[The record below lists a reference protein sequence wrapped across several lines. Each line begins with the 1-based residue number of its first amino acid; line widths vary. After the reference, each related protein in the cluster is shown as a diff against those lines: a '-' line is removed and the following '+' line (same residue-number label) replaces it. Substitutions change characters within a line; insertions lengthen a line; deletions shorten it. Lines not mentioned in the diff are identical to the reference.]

1 MGGGDEEA
9 YKKVGESKA
18 GIDCR
23 TVSEIMCFLKAGY
36 VYFKGVL
43 TYMHNGQA
51 VFMAKI
57 NL

>member
-9 YKKVGESKA
+9 YKKVGENKA

-43 TYMHNGQA
+43 T
-51 VFMAKI
+51 
-57 NL
+57 